1 MPSSTSDYGKE
12 ISEVERDLAEL
23 ESIAFRPPVSAE
35 KTARYVYRLYQSCS
49 LKGDLKG
56 LRFVE
61 AQIDKAIEQVG
72 PAEDLCLL
80 KANLDFKLHRLREA
94 KRDLAMAPALSSRAE
109 GRTLLAEIS
118 FQEGRYAEAR
128 KSLED
133 LATEDPAWDT
143 FARLAHIESKLG
155 DAATADRLFVKA
167 EDEITAKEMRS
178 YSWVQLQR
186 GQLRLSRGD
195 VDAALRHYERANRAY
210 TGHWLVDEHMG
221 DLLAAQEKHSEAA
234 AIYERLLTQV
244 DKPELKQKAGEMYR
258 ALGDEARAED
268 YLAGARAD
276 YMESADSGE
285 VHYYHHLTDVVSA
298 AEAVYWARKD
308 IALRNNFNTQ
318 AALAWALHKFGEVPE
333 AVARMDEAIASGV
346 HDANIFSKAAA
357 IYQAAGLDRKA
368 HQFEHRAADLNP
380 LGTHL
385 HVH

>member
-1 MPSSTSDYGKE
+1 MPSSISDYRKE

-23 ESIAFRPPVSAE
+23 EPIAFRQPVSAE
-35 KTARYVYRLYQSCS
+35 TAARYVYRLYQSCT
-49 LKGDLKG
+49 LRGDLKG

-61 AQIDKAIEQVG
+61 TQIDKAIGQVG
-72 PAEDLCLL
+72 PAEDFCLL
-80 KANLDFKLHRLREA
+80 KANLDFKLHRLRET

-128 KSLED
+128 KALED
-133 LATEDPAWDT
+133 LAAEDPAWDT
-143 FARLAHIESKLG
+143 FARLAHIELKLG
-155 DAATADRLFVKA
+155 DAAAADRLFLKA

-186 GQLRLSRGD
+186 GQLRLARGD
-195 VDAALRHYERANRAY
+195 VDTALRHYERANRAY

-221 DLLAAQEKHSEAA
+221 DMLAAQEKHSAAA

-258 ALGDEARAED
+258 ALGDDARAEA
-268 YLAGARAD
+268 YLANAKAD
-276 YMESADSGE
+276 FMESADRGE

-298 AEAVYWARKD
+298 TEALYWARKD

-318 AALAWALHKFGEVPE
+318 AALAWALHKAGEHPE

-346 HDANIFSKAAA
+346 QDANIFSKAAA
-357 IYQAAGLDRKA
+357 IYQAAGLSRKA
-368 HQFEHRAADLNP
+368 HKFERRAADLNP
-380 LGTHL
+380 LGTHV

>member
-1 MPSSTSDYGKE
+1 MPSNTSDYSKE
-12 ISEVERDLAEL
+12 ISQIERELAEL
-23 ESIAFRPPVSAE
+23 EAIAFKQPASAE
-35 KTARYVYRLYQSCS
+35 KAARYVYRLYQSCA
-49 LKGDLKG
+49 LKGDLKS

-61 AQIDKAIEQVG
+61 AQIDKAIGQVG

-80 KANLDFKLHRLREA
+80 KANLDFKLHRLRET

-109 GRTLLAEIS
+109 GRTLLAEVS
-118 FQEGRYAEAR
+118 FQEGHYAEAR

-133 LATEDPAWDT
+133 LAAEDPAWDT

-155 DAATADRLFVKA
+155 DAAVADRLFLKA

-178 YSWVQLQR
+178 YSWLQLQR

-195 VDAALRHYERANRAY
+195 MDRALHHYERANRAY

-234 AIYERLLTQV
+234 AIYELLLTQV

-258 ALGDEARAED
+258 ALGDEARAEAH
-268 YLAGARAD
+268 LVSARAD
-276 YMESADSGE
+276 YMESADRGE

-318 AALAWALHKFGEVPE
+318 AALAWALHNIGETSE
-333 AVARMDEAIASGV
+333 AVVCMDEAIGSGV
-346 HDANIFSKAAA
+346 QDATIYLKAAA

-368 HQFEHRAADLNP
+368 HKFEHRAADLNP
-380 LGTHL
+380 SGTRV